1 MNAGRFDTPIEI
13 YRYTNSVN
21 ADTGERLKTW
31 AKLADAWS
39 TYEPADGGTEG
50 IYADTRENKQTVNFT
65 MRYASIGVNDRVK
78 HNGKNYNIISIKLIE
93 RDMYM
98 KLMTQLTQ

>member
-13 YRYTNSVN
+13 WRYTTSVN
-21 ADTGERLKTW
+21 STTGERLKSWT
-31 AKLADAWS
+31 KLSDAWS

-50 IYADTRENKQTVNFT
+50 VYADTRENKQVVNFT
-65 MRYASIGVNDRVK
+65 IRYTAVGVNDRVVF
-78 HNGKNYNIISIKLIE
+78 NGQNYNIISLKMIE
-93 RDMYM
+93 RDMYI

>member
-13 YRYTNSVN
+13 WRYTTSVN
-21 ADTGERLKTW
+21 STTGERLKSWT
-31 AKLADAWS
+31 KLADAWS

-50 IYADTRENKQTVNFT
+50 VYADTRENKQVVNFT
-65 MRYASIGVNDRVK
+65 IRYTVVGVNDRIVF
-78 HNGKNYNIISIKLIE
+78 NGQNYNIISFKMIE
-93 RDMYM
+93 RDMYI